1 MEKLKTWKLLLI
13 DDDED
18 DYIITREMLA
28 DAKGARSELTW
39 APNFE
44 EGRQKLL
51 SNNNYDAVLIDY
63 DLGLHTGIEII
74 REASTSGYS
83 TPLILLTGRGNYEID
98 VEAMEA
104 GASVYLSKSEVT
116 ALLLERTIRYAIER
130 RRTEEALRASEERFR
145 TLASVLPLAVYTID
159 ANGLITY
166 YNQHAVALWGREPKL
181 NDPAFRYLGAYRLH
195 RIDGSLMPVDETP
208 IFSALHHGESFRD
221 LKVIIERPDSTR
233 SLVAYNVDPIRN
245 RGDQI
250 VGVIIV
256 FRDLTE
262 HIRLEEENRKL
273 QAELEEKNREL
284 EAAISRLREIDQS

>member
-1 MEKLKTWKLLLI
+1 MEKPRTWKLLLI

-28 DAKGARSELTW
+28 DAKGTRSELTW
-39 APNFE
+39 APSFE
-44 EGRQKLL
+44 KGRQELL
-51 SNNNYDAVLIDY
+51 DNNYYDAVMIDY
-63 DLGLHTGIEII
+63 DLGLHTGTEII
-74 REASTSGYS
+74 REAAASGYS
-83 TPLILLTGRGNYEID
+83 PPMILLTGRGNYEID

-181 NDPAFRYLGAYRLH
+181 NDPEFRYLGAYRLR
-195 RIDGSLMPVDETP
+195 RIDGSPILVDETP
-208 IFSALHHGESFRD
+208 MFSALHNGESFRD
-221 LKVIIERPDSTR
+221 QKVIIERPDSTQR
-233 SLVAYNVDPIRN
+233 IVSYNVDPIRN
-245 RGDQI
+245 RANQI
-250 VGVIIV
+250 VGLIV
-256 FRDLTE
+256 VFLDLTDQ
-262 HIRLEEENRKL
+262 IRLEEAYRSQQGEL
-273 QAELEEKNREL
+273 QEKSRQL
-284 EAAISRLREIDQS
+284 EAAVSRLREIDQS